1 MKVSCIIPVY
11 NEADRVSRV
20 LDVVVGHELVGE
32 VIVIDDGSADNS
44 KAILANHSGIR
55 LISYAPNKGKSFA
68 IMSGIKEAK
77 NDIIMLVDS
86 DLVGL
91 HNANITSL
99 ISPVVENRADIA
111 ISLRKNS
118 LLIYKILGLDFVSG
132 ERVFHKN
139 IIEDIGALARLPGYG
154 LEVFLNRIIIKK
166 RLRLKVVWWGG
177 VISPRKSKKIRWW
190 QGVMGDWDM
199 IMQILSMLTVSD
211 ILYQMYKM
219 RTLRVR

>member
-1 MKVSCIIPVY
+1 
-11 NEADRVSRV
+11 
-20 LDVVVGHELVGE
+20 
-32 VIVIDDGSADNS
+32 
-44 KAILANHSGIR
+44 
-55 LISYAPNKGKSFA
+55 
-68 IMSGIKEAK
+68 MSGIQEAK

-91 HNANITSL
+91 HDANITSL

-139 IIEDIGALARLPGYG
+139 IIEDIGALACLSGYG
-154 LEVFLNRIIIKK
+154 LEVFLNGIIIKK
-166 RLRLKVVWWGG
+166 HLRLKVVWWGD
-177 VISPRKSKKIRWW
+177 VISPRKSKKLGWW
-190 QGVMGDWDM
+190 QGIKGDWNM
-199 IMQILSMLTVSD
+199 IMQILSTLTVSD